1 MYRKIVGRGEKS
13 PLSDPGSELRPGR
26 ENEKEEW
33 ENTTEEM
40 IARDKKNCVWLG
52 WGWVLTLVHS
62 SVVFASY
69 SSGAQP

>member
-40 IARDKKNCVWLG
+40 IARDKKNCV
-52 WGWVLTLVHS
+52 
-62 SVVFASY
+62 
-69 SSGAQP
+69 